1 MSERRR
7 TLQRKKETEE
17 IRDNRPCGKKEGK
30 YEGLTTVHFAGLAV
44 IPTT

>member
-1 MSERRR
+1 MRGDVLCRE
-7 TLQRKKETEE
+7 KKRQKE